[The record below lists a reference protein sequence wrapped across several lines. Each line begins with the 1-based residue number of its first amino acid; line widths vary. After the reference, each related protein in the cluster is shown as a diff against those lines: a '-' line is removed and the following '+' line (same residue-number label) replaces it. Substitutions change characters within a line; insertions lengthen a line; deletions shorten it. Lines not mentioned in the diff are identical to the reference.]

1 MEMNGRNRVRASD
14 PTGAQGQGF
23 MLKPAGW
30 GGQHPGQKEWGLGQ
44 VAGQRPGNP
53 DTRTPGGGEGEMIDA

>member
-1 MEMNGRNRVRASD
+1 
-14 PTGAQGQGF
+14 